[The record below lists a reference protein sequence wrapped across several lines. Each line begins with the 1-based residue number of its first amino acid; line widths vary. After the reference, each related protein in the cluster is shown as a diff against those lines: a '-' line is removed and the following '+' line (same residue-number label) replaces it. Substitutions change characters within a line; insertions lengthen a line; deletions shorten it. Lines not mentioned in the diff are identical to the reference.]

1 MHINSVSVEIIAGT
15 NDGLK
20 PFGFEENFAPG
31 LNILTGDNSSG
42 KSTILSCIYYC
53 LGMEQLMG
61 SKGTNA
67 LSPALHQV
75 LNYKGQNCN
84 IYESTCSLTF
94 TANNNKNYKL
104 ERKITSS
111 EKIKPNEIL
120 IYDGDNIV
128 SKFVHSERD
137 HGDQGFYNWLAEVN
151 GLEIFNVESSN
162 GDSTKPLYMQNIFS
176 LAFIEQ
182 TKGWS
187 DIFSM
192 MPSFGIKDPKQKV
205 VEYALE
211 LKSLELN
218 MQLDQIKSEKNAIK
232 EKWVKIDSDL
242 EYRTQASQLYLSHYN
257 KKRPIDN
264 KKIDSIYVAELDN
277 KKREVKLKD
286 KINRIKNSISESEIK
301 IKELNEKSISSQE
314 IVNTKDKITRSLAR
328 LISERNEISSLY
340 DEEKFKLS
348 RLKKSLSSTLSD
360 IQGFQDVKKLSINRN
375 WEKLTTSKCP
385 VCENSV
391 SNKKDSDLSE
401 ETIDKSI
408 AFLRSQ
414 KSTFETY
421 IEASQTVIDRFIS
434 SLAYYDKNIA
444 INRTHLD
451 SIDKDLNS
459 PSSQAIRV
467 ELELQADLKHR

>member
-232 EKWVKIDSDL
+232 ELVKIIT
-242 EYRTQASQLYLSHYN
+242 E
-257 KKRPIDN
+257 K
-264 KKIDSIYVAELDN
+264 
-277 KKREVKLKD
+277 
-286 KINRIKNSISESEIK
+286 ESRK
-301 IKELNEKSISSQE
+301 M
-314 IVNTKDKITRSLAR
+314 IVTML
-328 LISERNEISSLY
+328 
-340 DEEKFKLS
+340 
-348 RLKKSLSSTLSD
+348 
-360 IQGFQDVKKLSINRN
+360 
-375 WEKLTTSKCP
+375 
-385 VCENSV
+385 
-391 SNKKDSDLSE
+391 
-401 ETIDKSI
+401 
-408 AFLRSQ
+408 
-414 KSTFETY
+414 
-421 IEASQTVIDRFIS
+421 
-434 SLAYYDKNIA
+434 
-444 INRTHLD
+444 
-451 SIDKDLNS
+451 
-459 PSSQAIRV
+459 
-467 ELELQADLKHR
+467 